1 MLDMCCLFRQHLS
14 CKVKIVNWKRSVN
27 GKKLRRNDD
36 LKPKSK
42 FDNYKI
48 IKYISIIGIIAEQV
62 LTAYERPV
70 QWEQ

>member
-1 MLDMCCLFRQHLS
+1 MLDLCCLFRLHLS

-27 GKKLRRNDD
+27 GKKLRRNDN
-36 LKPKSK
+36 LKPI
-42 FDNYKI
+42 DNYKI
-48 IKYISIIGIIAEQV
+48 VEIMFISIIGIIAEQV

>member
-1 MLDMCCLFRQHLS
+1 MLDLCCLFRQHLS

-27 GKKLRRNDD
+27 GKKLRRNDN
-36 LKPKSK
+36 LKPI
-42 FDNYKI
+42 DNYKI
-48 IKYISIIGIIAEQV
+48 VEIMFISIIGIIAEQV

>member
-1 MLDMCCLFRQHLS
+1 ME
-14 CKVKIVNWKRSVN
+14 
-27 GKKLRRNDD
+27 KKLRRNDN

-48 IKYISIIGIIAEQV
+48 VEIMFISIIGIIAEQV

>member
-1 MLDMCCLFRQHLS
+1 MS
-14 CKVKIVNWKRSVN
+14 CKVKIVNWKRN
-27 GKKLRRNDD
+27 ANRKKLRRYDN

-48 IKYISIIGIIAEQV
+48 VEIMFISIIVIIAEQV